1 MKFGSRKTTLACAV
15 AATVFASQQL
25 SAQAMLEEVVVTA
38 QKRAQGLQD
47 VPISISAFTGQSLE
61 DAGVQNMEAASESV
75 PNL

>member
-1 MKFGSRKTTLACAV
+1 
-15 AATVFASQQL
+15 
-25 SAQAMLEEVVVTA
+25 MLEEVVVTA